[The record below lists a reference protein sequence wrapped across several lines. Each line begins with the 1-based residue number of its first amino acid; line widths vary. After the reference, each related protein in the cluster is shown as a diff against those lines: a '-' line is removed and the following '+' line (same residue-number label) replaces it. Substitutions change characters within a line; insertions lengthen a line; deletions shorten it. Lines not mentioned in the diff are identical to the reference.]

1 MKVIARKVDTRL
13 MVEIFI
19 DWTFRI
25 LLNSFSTDYFLNLR
39 DLLSSFLNKPKSSN
53 WIQSVHMQK
62 TRDRMTNGLA
72 LNLRGN
78 INVCYRSVWS
88 VVAK

>member
-39 DLLSSFLNKPKSSN
+39 YLLSSFLNKPRPAFF
-53 WIQSVHMQK
+53 SV
-62 TRDRMTNGLA
+62 A
-72 LNLRGN
+72 S
-78 INVCYRSVWS
+78 INVIENTNMLTAMKTNYEGNCQESRYE
-88 VVAK
+88 AHGGNT